1 MKFLKYLSAG
11 VLALG
16 LASCGGGGGSA
27 GTTSTGSGI
36 TPTPTPT
43 TPTVPTIPTVP
54 TVPNANANVATIRI
68 NSSATSLN
76 ADGSSLVTFT
86 VFALTSGNASVT
98 GATIDLAATNGVIL
112 SSPSVVTTATG
123 ATVTMIAVSSDQTKR
138 ISALTAS
145 CAGCT
150 ASPATA
156 QINVIGAS
164 VAVTNSG
171 ATSLIVRGA
180 TTALNAT
187 VKDVFGVVMQGVT
200 VSFAATDP
208 AILGLNAPTGVTNSS
223 GIATVTV
230 AGLTAGTAS
239 INVSALGNAKSQAYT
254 SGLGTTVLA
263 VTSPA
268 NNFVMLTG
276 APGKLIT
283 VSAPGASTLTFT
295 TTRGTFGNGTTSQN
309 VAVVNNTASATL
321 TSVQAG
327 TATITIGDNLL
338 RSADLTLVVSPP
350 VTAVNKIL
358 LNASQTTLPIAN
370 ASGSQSSLTL
380 TARAVF
386 FDGVT
391 DQSVVNVPIEF
402 SMAGGP
408 GAGEFLAPALAFTDS
423 AGNAVATFTAGTSA
437 SIPNGIVI
445 SAKVQGTAVQTG
457 TSPSSNNALLT
468 IGGQA
473 LSVAFGPASVLG
485 ESSDKTLYIQAYSVQ
500 VTDAN
505 NNPVP
510 NKVVTLRMRPVAF
523 SLGGACTVTETYC
536 SEDWNA
542 NGSLEAAAEDGVRIS
557 TTTATA
563 GSCPSTASTV
573 ATALTIGGIP
583 PGTPDRILTP
593 PNSDGGS
600 VPTTVTTDASGI
612 AAFNL
617 TYLKGSALWVINKL
631 TATVSSNGTETGKST
646 IFRLAQS
653 VPDFGPPCALPP
665 SPYSY

>member
-1 MKFLKYLSAG
+1 MSFSKYLVGLSVAV
-11 VLALG
+11 VLIA
-16 LASCGGGGGSA
+16 CGGGGGSP
-27 GTTSTGSGI
+27 GTPNGSTPQ
-36 TPTPTPT
+36 TTTPT
-43 TPTVPTIPTVP
+43 TNIPSITPSPLGENVTV
-54 TVPNANANVATIRI
+54 ASIRI
-68 NSSATSLN
+68 NSSATALK
-76 ADGSSLVTFT
+76 ADGTSLVTFT
-86 VFALTSGNASVT
+86 VFALTSGNGSVV

-112 SSPSVVTTATG
+112 SSPSVVTTAAG

-138 ISALTAS
+138 ISTLTAS
-145 CAGCT
+145 CIGCT
-150 ASPATA
+150 ATPTTA

-171 ATSLIVRGA
+171 ASSLIVNGA
-180 TTALNAT
+180 STTLNAT
-187 VKDVFGVVMQGVT
+187 VKDVFGVAMPGIT
-200 VSFAATDP
+200 VSFSATDP
-208 AILGLNAPTGVTNSS
+208 AILGLNATTSVTNSF
-223 GIATVTV
+223 GVATVAV
-230 AGLTAGTAS
+230 SGVTAGTAS
-239 INVSALGNAKSQAYT
+239 INASALGNAQSQAFT
-254 SGLGTTVLA
+254 SGLATTVLA
-263 VTSPA
+263 VTSPK
-268 NNFVMLTG
+268 NNSGMVTN
-276 APGKLIT
+276 APNPIT
-283 VSAPGASTLTFT
+283 VSAPGATTVTFT
-295 TTRGTFGNGTTSQN
+295 TTRGTFGNGTTSQI
-309 VAVVNNTASATL
+309 VAVASNTASATL
-321 TSVQAG
+321 TSSQAG
-327 TATITIGDNLL
+327 TATVTMFDSLSRTVN
-338 RSADLTLVVSPP
+338 LTLLVSPP
-350 VTAVNKIL
+350 VSAVNKIL

-370 ASGSQSSLTL
+370 SSGNQSSLTL

-386 FDGVT
+386 FNGST
-391 DQSVVNVPIEF
+391 DQSVANVPIEF
-402 SMAGGP
+402 SMTGGP
-408 GAGEFLAPALAFTDS
+408 GAGEFLAPALAYTDG

-457 TSPSSNNALLT
+457 TSPSSTNTLLT

-510 NKVVTLRMRPVAF
+510 NKIVTLRMRPVAF
-523 SLGGACTVTETYC
+523 SLGGACTVTQTYC

-542 NGSLEAAAEDGVRIS
+542 NGSLEATAEDGVRIE

-563 GSCPSTASTV
+563 GNCPNTASTV
-573 ATALTIGGIP
+573 ATALAVTGYVA
-583 PGTPDRILTP
+583 GTPDTILTP

-600 VPTTVTTDASGI
+600 VPSTVTTDSSGI